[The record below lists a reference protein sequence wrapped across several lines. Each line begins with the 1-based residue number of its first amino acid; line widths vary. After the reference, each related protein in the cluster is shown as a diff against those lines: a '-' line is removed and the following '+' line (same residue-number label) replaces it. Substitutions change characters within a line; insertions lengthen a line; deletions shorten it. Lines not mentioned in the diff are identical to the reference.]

1 LLLVVGAVGFLVGG
15 GCGGVGPMYSAW
27 VACLGPLRSQ
37 ERKVHKE
44 LVEYTDDIFPVYI
57 M

>member
-1 LLLVVGAVGFLVGG
+1 LLVVGAVGFLVGG